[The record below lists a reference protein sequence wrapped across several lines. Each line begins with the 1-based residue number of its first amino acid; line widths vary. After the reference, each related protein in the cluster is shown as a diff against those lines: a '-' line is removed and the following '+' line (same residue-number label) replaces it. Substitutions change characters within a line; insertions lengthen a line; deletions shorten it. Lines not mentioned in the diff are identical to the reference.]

1 MRSLV
6 NKSYSQVV
14 DTGIIRL
21 FKSYRPDYRDGEQ
34 KRDFLYV
41 KDAIAMTLHLATHRD
56 AGGLF
61 NIGSG
66 GANTWI
72 DLANAVFAALD
83 REPRIEFIEM
93 PEVIRNKYQYF
104 TEADITKLRATGYDA
119 PVTPLKDSVADY
131 VKNYMVPGKHLGD

>member
-1 MRSLV
+1 MRRSTDFWIRSSGWKYFNVFGPNEDHTRTTCASLV
-6 NKSYSQVV
+6 NKAYSQVV

-21 FKSYRPDYRDGEQ
+21 FKSYRPDYKDGEQ

-66 GANTWI
+66 GAHTWI
-72 DLANAVFAALD
+72 DLANAVFGALD

-93 PEVIRNKYQYF
+93 PATIRDKYQ
-104 TEADITKLRATGYDA
+104 
-119 PVTPLKDSVADY
+119 
-131 VKNYMVPGKHLGD
+131 